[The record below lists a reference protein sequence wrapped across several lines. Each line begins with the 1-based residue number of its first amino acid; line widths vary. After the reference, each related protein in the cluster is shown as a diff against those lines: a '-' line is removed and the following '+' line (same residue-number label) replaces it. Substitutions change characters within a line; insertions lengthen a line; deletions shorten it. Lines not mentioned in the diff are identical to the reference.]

1 MKQIIILAA
10 LLITY
15 LCHAQTP
22 WEKVEINTGITVS
35 FPAKPIVSEPS
46 NGQKIFILRQA
57 DSTANYIVAASDL
70 GIAMGID
77 EATLNAEMEKEESWE
92 QARTAFMGSLGA
104 GATLV
109 KDEMTTLKGLKALK
123 LIIDRKNDKGGINT
137 LTVFIFVK
145 GTVSYNITFNS
156 RNGKADDKMKQQFFD
171 SVEIK
176 K

>member
-1 MKQIIILAA
+1 MKQVFTFTA
-10 LLITY
+10 LLFAV
-15 LCHAQTP
+15 LCNAQTP
-22 WEKVEINTGITVS
+22 WEKVEINSGLTIA
-35 FPAKPIVSEPS
+35 FPARPIISEPA
-46 NGQKIFILRQA
+46 NGQKVIILRQA

-77 EATLNAEMEKEESWE
+77 EATLNTEMEKEESWQ
-92 QARTAFMGSLGA
+92 QARDAFIGSLGP
-104 GATLV
+104 GTTLV

-145 GTVSYNITFNS
+145 GTISYNIAFNS

-176 K
+176 